1 MGYRTLKQTKI
12 TKAAKGSPC
21 TFNSDLCDPGVNN
34 ENVVFCHKNGAGMGQ
49 KTTDEL
55 GRDIGF
61 FGCHACHTLYDT
73 KQHDYYQPYFIDEMA
88 EFAITRTK
96 RLLVRAGIV
105 GEEYTL

>member
-1 MGYRTLKQTKI
+1 LKQTRI

-21 TFNSDLCDPGVNN
+21 TFNSDLCDPGVGNTK
-34 ENVVFCHKNGAGMGQ
+34 VVFCHLNGAGMGQ

-73 KQHDYYQPYFIDEMA
+73 KEHDYYQPYFIDEMA
-88 EFAITRTK
+88 EFAVTRTK
-96 RLLVRAGIV
+96 RLLVKAGIV
-105 GEEYTL
+105 GEEYGYK